1 MIHATVNGEYKAIN
15 PGSTLLSFITSE
27 KITPEHIV
35 IEHNGSIAAREQ
47 WGQLLIGDGDTLEI
61 VKFLGGG

>member
-35 IEHNGSIAAREQ
+35 IEHNGVITERAR
-47 WGQLLIGDGDTLEI
+47 WDRITIGDGDILEI

>member
-1 MIHATVNGEYKAIN
+1 MIHAAVNGEATGIA
-15 PGSTLLSFITSE
+15 PGTSLLAFITS
-27 KITPEHIV
+27 KNLTPEHTV